1 MWRFQ
6 GMFWSIKW
14 NSWTVK
20 ELNMILPAAKDKE
33 SSHSSQW
40 KWGIHELTGCCYQQW
55 GGRARAGSKIRTYQS
70 EDANYNLLAGRRVCL
85 FLTKVTEAL
94 LQASVQASWWKDGT
108 WDQGDMSDC
117 CCAADLGDLKEYFRV
132 EAEKN
137 GMQQIQ
143 MNKELAC
150 YNAVKMLLMFN
161 LIKNGWSS
169 QRAQADPN
177 LSPFSA
183 AWDGQNTSRESVL
196 SHLWQ
201 HLCSK
206 HLFVPVSHIHQHATH
221 LGPVIVW
228 KTPKKPQKR
237 YTVHEHRKPERQQH
251 NKRSEGTAALTNTTK
266 HNTASEQFWSPWLS
280 GSFCDVMCKCC

>member
-1 MWRFQ
+1 
-6 GMFWSIKW
+6 
-14 NSWTVK
+14 
-20 ELNMILPAAKDKE
+20 
-33 SSHSSQW
+33 
-40 KWGIHELTGCCYQQW
+40 
-55 GGRARAGSKIRTYQS
+55 
-70 EDANYNLLAGRRVCL
+70 
-85 FLTKVTEAL
+85 
-94 LQASVQASWWKDGT
+94 
-108 WDQGDMSDC
+108 
-117 CCAADLGDLKEYFRV
+117 
-132 EAEKN
+132 
-137 GMQQIQ
+137 
-143 MNKELAC
+143 
-150 YNAVKMLLMFN
+150 MLLMFN

-183 AWDGQNTSRESVL
+183 AWDGQNTRRKSVL

-206 HLFVPVSHIHQHATH
+206 HLFVPVSHIYQHATH

-280 GSFCDVMCKCC
+280 GSFCDVMCKCCKTWLPFFSPRCVFVSCTWPFGLLFVTATTLHNPCMYEQQSKVNLIT